1 MWRFIKNSNGIK
13 NKKHAIPTLHVE
25 EDKLTEDMEKANEFA
40 SFYQSIGKNRKDD
53 TSNPHVENLFQQD
66 ADEGLSL
73 AINEAFH
80 IHELEKVLKD

>member
-25 EDKLTEDMEKANEFA
+25 EDKLTEDMEKAN
-40 SFYQSIGKNRKDD
+40 RKEN